1 VGRCHHCN
9 IGCITA
15 THQLGVLSIT
25 PLAPCPGHMHQVHN
39 HKSPLLA
46 LSAPGC
52 CTTLSDVCSMV
63 CAFAWHITT
72 AAGAKHRHAWPWWG
86 LLSHNWLR
94 SCPSLHK
101 EDFVHRLLRFAG
113 LCPQPA
119 ASRTLVDF
127 TTLYCSTW
135 RRGTAADKPL
145 LGCPALAALALAL
158 RSLFQFGHVARCPM
172 L

>member
-1 VGRCHHCN
+1 MGRCHRCN

-46 LSAPGC
+46 LSALRC
-52 CTTLSDVCSMV
+52 CTTLPNVCSMV

-127 TTLYCSTW
+127 TTHSTVAH
-135 RRGTAADKPL
+135 GGGAL
-145 LGCPALAALALAL
+145 LLTSRCWGVRLWLLWLWLCDHSS
-158 RSLFQFGHVARCPM
+158 SLVM
-172 L
+172 